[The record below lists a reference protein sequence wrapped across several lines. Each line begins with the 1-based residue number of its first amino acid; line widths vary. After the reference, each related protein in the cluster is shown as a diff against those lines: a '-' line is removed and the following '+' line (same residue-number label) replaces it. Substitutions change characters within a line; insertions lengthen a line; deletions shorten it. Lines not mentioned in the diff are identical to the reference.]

1 MHISISGCQAFKM
14 NIISN
19 ENQAIKRTPTLWQL
33 YAKACTK
40 VEKIDLDLVNVKCD
54 IVATEQRC
62 SHPNETRDD
71 IEVIEHVP
79 KLRAILRESE
89 AKLEIKNYNPPSLF
103 VWRWVTWGDER
114 KQPYLDCQVY
124 RCHGNR
130 T

>member
-1 MHISISGCQAFKM
+1 MAVVRESLHKSG
-14 NIISN
+14 
-19 ENQAIKRTPTLWQL
+19 ENRLGSGQREMRHREL
-33 YAKACTK
+33 
-40 VEKIDLDLVNVKCD
+40 
-54 IVATEQRC
+54 ATEQRC